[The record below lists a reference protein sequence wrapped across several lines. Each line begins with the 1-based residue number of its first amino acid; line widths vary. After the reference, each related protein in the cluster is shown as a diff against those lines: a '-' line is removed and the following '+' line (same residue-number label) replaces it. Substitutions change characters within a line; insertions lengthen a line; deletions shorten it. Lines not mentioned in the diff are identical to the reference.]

1 VPTNGFVSATGIS
14 CGAGGPGDCTQAY
27 ASGTTVTLTG
37 NPASGFQVGTWTGC
51 TPINNNTQCTVAMTQ
66 ARPVTVTFVAT
77 PPVVF
82 LDGMQGGPGG
92 WVAQFPWALTTEA
105 AHSGAHSWTD
115 SPGGNYGNSANVSLF
130 SPVLDLSGRSSVTLT
145 FWHRY
150 DLEPGFDFAN
160 VWVTTDGGA
169 TYVGPLAQF
178 TGTSTV
184 WTSATVDLSPFAG
197 QPTVQIAFQVF
208 SNSSITRDGWYIDD
222 VVVAATTGPLCQ
234 ITLNQ
239 PSYRNGDRVEATMLR
254 VANIGTSSQAVEL
267 KIWLKVPGLSP
278 WSVLNV
284 GADGSVV
291 LPAGFTQ
298 NLGPATLFTLD
309 TSYPRGDYE
318 LSCRLRDPV
327 TGELLS
333 EDRNP
338 FNVR

>member
-1 VPTNGFVSATGIS
+1 
-14 CGAGGPGDCTQAY
+14 
-27 ASGTTVTLTG
+27 
-37 NPASGFQVGTWTGC
+37 
-51 TPINNNTQCTVAMTQ
+51 MTQ

-278 WSVLNV
+278 WSLLNV